1 MEKKMFQTGR
11 GVAILKSILLAIIIL
26 FFSIIGIFMLKLNF
40 TGEFVEDSQ
49 TFGDYVY
56 LDAIYASQPFAN
68 DDDGS
73 KYMFVSIRDD
83 QDIIHDYI
91 FGISDKDLA
100 ESGLDKLVEA
110 TYSKEPQN
118 IQPIHLTAYVKESD
132 EKLNEF
138 ASEAYID
145 YTGDKTITDPMKYLG
160 NFCLVYS
167 NDSFFK
173 RMNFG
178 DWMTYLFVAVIIILS
193 AFELV
198 KIIKKQVRKENK
210 IAYCKELYERNQDY
224 AQGMSE
230 INLPDTIYYKQLKCY
245 ITPNYIVT
253 FQEGLEVF
261 RIEDIK
267 ELYGYDEVN
276 HSILMGILFGWFA
289 TRRANHYLAAVTSDN
304 ELHLFAKTSQ
314 IGKIHN
320 QVVAQL
326 IQKNP
331 EILLGRKG
339 VFASDLEQD
348 LTNLKLVKISGFY
361 GDSGVWKGRV
371 KETFIS

>member
-91 FGISDKDLA
+91 FGISDKDMA

>member
-26 FFSIIGIFMLKLNF
+26 FFGIIGIFMLKLNF

-245 ITPNYIVT
+245 ITPNYVVT

-304 ELHLFAKTSQ
+304 ELHLFAKTSL

-339 VFASDLEQD
+339 VSASDLEQD